1 MRVILQTHL
10 LVSLPIDSGKRT
22 NRTSGPVMAV
32 TMRGLAIASC
42 GTGIR
47 DVFPY
52 RRSVPRQPPAEIAPI
67 WRSSREGLLIFSP
80 AVATRKGPLGM
91 RANYSIARRS
101 RNQTMRRSS
110 SEDQVVSNEHEYGNK
125 TPAGRSKT
133 IFSALAAV
141 NGKPCGPLRGH

>member
-1 MRVILQTHL
+1 MVLR
-10 LVSLPIDSGKRT
+10 
-22 NRTSGPVMAV
+22 
-32 TMRGLAIASC
+32 
-42 GTGIR
+42 
-47 DVFPY
+47 
-52 RRSVPRQPPAEIAPI
+52 
-67 WRSSREGLLIFSP
+67 WRSSRESRLILSP
-80 AVATRKGPLGM
+80 EVATRKVCLV

-133 IFSALAAV
+133 IFPALAAV